1 MVEIHEPEESSVINN
16 TQNHGKTKEKLSLN
30 FTSTKSI
37 TSISPVKRQIPLTP
51 TAHLDT
57 NTDCGGEGGGDRRES
72 KVKMLAEFFELST
85 ESINKSQTAMKR
97 FSQKMTLKSLSPSTN
112 SIGTSNNTTV
122 IAIHANDDG
131 DDSSTSPIDY
141 NAESNNNL
149 SSTYTQD
156 NVSMTSSMTEP
167 QDNLTLPYLKNISIT
182 SSLVTSPEEGTSSME
197 DSKDNLTL
205 PFLDSLS
212 MESSLATT
220 PEEGTSSM
228 EHSKD
233 NLTLPFLDSL
243 SVESSLATTP
253 EEGTSSP
260 MLEYIK
266 SASSFT
272 SLVMT
277 LNHTSK
283 KVLKTDFPTEYRF
296 HRKRKPKKWG
306 TIAKHFNIG
315 IAKEEA
321 QKPPVVVKKK
331 EKEEVDRTKMTE
343 AIRKMRENRQLTCI
357 MLGLMIE
364 AELPPKFYEMI
375 GRSESIRTM
384 LWKLVQTSK
393 SKECILNLFE
403 DNTDG
408 GDTAEGKSADQ
419 DHKTADAGGKNADR
433 GNVKHSVILL
443 ENDDDDVFVD
453 NFKTAEELV

>member
-1 MVEIHEPEESSVINN
+1 
-16 TQNHGKTKEKLSLN
+16 
-30 FTSTKSI
+30 
-37 TSISPVKRQIPLTP
+37 
-51 TAHLDT
+51 
-57 NTDCGGEGGGDRRES
+57 
-72 KVKMLAEFFELST
+72 
-85 ESINKSQTAMKR
+85 
-97 FSQKMTLKSLSPSTN
+97 
-112 SIGTSNNTTV
+112 
-122 IAIHANDDG
+122 
-131 DDSSTSPIDY
+131 
-141 NAESNNNL
+141 
-149 SSTYTQD
+149 
-156 NVSMTSSMTEP
+156 MTSSMTEP

-220 PEEGTSSM
+220 PEEGT
-228 EHSKD
+228 
-233 NLTLPFLDSL
+233 L
-243 SVESSLATTP
+243 
-253 EEGTSSP
+253 SP

-343 AIRKMRENRQLTCI
+343 AIRKMRENRQLACI

-375 GRSESIRTM
+375 GRSESI
-384 LWKLVQTSK
+384 LSL
-393 SKECILNLFE
+393 I
-403 DNTDG
+403 
-408 GDTAEGKSADQ
+408 
-419 DHKTADAGGKNADR
+419 H
-433 GNVKHSVILL
+433 I
-443 ENDDDDVFVD
+443 
-453 NFKTAEELV
+453 